1 MPISKRKKNVNLLL
15 MLLVVTFIFAMVL
28 LATYATQK
36 NKSLSE
42 DLKNTSTTLDIVNE
56 SFSSKIE
63 ELENATDTLNVTS
76 ADKEK
81 LDDLYVTLEAEKEML
96 EAEVIALKEDLEKEK
111 LAVEYNRRKRVE
123 AENAVSQR
131 QIHLDFLS
139 KRNKEEV
146 EALEET
152 ICTLRVRLKPTHRC
166 EK

>member
-1 MPISKRKKNVNLLL
+1 MTYMKKNVNLLL

-96 EAEVIALKEDLEKEK
+96 EAEVIALKEDLEKGK
-111 LAVEYNRRKRVE
+111 LALEYNRRKLAE

-131 QIHLDFLS
+131 QIHLDSMS

-152 ICTLRVRLKPTHRC
+152 ICTLKTRLNPTHRC

>member
-1 MPISKRKKNVNLLL
+1 MTYMKKNVNLLL

-28 LATYATQK
+28 LATYAAQK

-42 DLKNTSTTLDIVNE
+42 NLKNTSTTLDIVNE

-96 EAEVIALKEDLEKEK
+96 EVEVIALKEDLEKEK
-111 LAVEYNRRKRVE
+111 LALEYNRRKLVE

-131 QIHLDFLS
+131 QIHLDS
-139 KRNKEEV
+139 MRKRNKEEV